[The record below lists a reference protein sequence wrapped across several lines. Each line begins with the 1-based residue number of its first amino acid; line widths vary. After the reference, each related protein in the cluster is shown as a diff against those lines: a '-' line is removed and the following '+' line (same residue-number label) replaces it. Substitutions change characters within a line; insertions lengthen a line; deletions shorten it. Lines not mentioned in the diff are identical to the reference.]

1 MRYVLLD
8 IKAEFFSIKNH
19 YIISKIDTMNSILKH
34 LFMCL
39 AITLLSL
46 DLWAQQNK
54 ASLTFTAEFSAILNG
69 YINYESITPS
79 IKNEANLVINK
90 HFNIDKPTHFFYS
103 TNGVY
108 VNQRNYQ
115 TLLLLPNDSIVIAK
129 NGIRVA
135 ADKGYPNYI
144 DNLISMGFVYSTN
157 NFQSYLSQNGV
168 FNFIKNIEENYLAN
182 KQKIKRLNL
191 DERHREALLDFN
203 TLVKYTNFT
212 HILNWSLLKYKDVK
226 TKITVDSL
234 SLEMIAK
241 QAQFEQLNS
250 PFVSRIYNAVI
261 NYSLEK
267 QGINSGDQF
276 NHLAK
281 IANLPFFH
289 NYLISTLHSLNNFDP
304 FKRDEVYNKIKV
316 ASLADAEIDRVYEAL
331 IAQKP
336 IMEKTPLLNA
346 EKIMLVD
353 NNQQQWSLQNILNR
367 HKGKL
372 FVVDFWASWC
382 VPCRMEFPAWKT
394 AKAGFKGKNI
404 VFLNFSIDEDDKSA
418 AWKKAL
424 KEEKEN
430 ANSNQYRLV
439 DWKNSS
445 LTKQLELRS
454 IPRYIIIDDK
464 GFIRNNHLY
473 KPSDKRFNEMLMKYI
488 VELQ

>member
-1 MRYVLLD
+1 
-8 IKAEFFSIKNH
+8 
-19 YIISKIDTMNSILKH
+19 MNKILKH

-46 DLWAQQNK
+46 DVLAQQTK
-54 ASLTFTAEFSAILNG
+54 ATLTFTDKFSSILNG
-69 YINYESITPS
+69 YINYEFITPN
-79 IKNEANLVINK
+79 IENKANLVTSK

-103 TNGVY
+103 TTGAH

-129 NGIRVA
+129 NGITVA

-144 DNLISMGFVYSTN
+144 DSLISIGFVHSTN
-157 NFQSYLSQNGV
+157 SFESYLAKNGV
-168 FNFIKNIEENYLAN
+168 FSFIKDIEENYLEN

-191 DERHREALLDFN
+191 DKRHREALSDFN

-212 HILNWSLLKYKDVK
+212 YVLNWSLLKDKDVK

-267 QGINSGDQF
+267 QGINSDDQF
-276 NHLAK
+276 NHLDK

-289 NYLISTLHSLNNFDP
+289 KYLISILHSLNNYDP

-316 ASLADAEIDRVYEAL
+316 ASLADAEIDRIYEAL
-331 IAQKP
+331 RTQKP
-336 IMEKTPLLNA
+336 LMEKTPLLNA

-353 NNQQQWSLQNILNR
+353 INKQQWSLQNILNR

-372 FVVDFWASWC
+372 FIVDFWASWC
-382 VPCRMEFPAWKT
+382 VPCRMEFPAWKR
-394 AKAGFKGKNI
+394 AKASFKGENI
-404 VFLNFSIDEDDKSA
+404 VFFNFSIDEDDKSV

-424 KEEKEN
+424 QEEKET

-445 LTKQLELRS
+445 LTKLLELRS

-464 GFIRNNHLY
+464 GFIRNNHFI
-473 KPSDKRFNEMLMKYI
+473 KPSDNRFSEMLKKYI

>member
-1 MRYVLLD
+1 M
-8 IKAEFFSIKNH
+8 N
-19 YIISKIDTMNSILKH
+19 KILER
-34 LFMCL
+34 LFICL
-39 AITLLSL
+39 TITLLSL
-46 DLWAQQNK
+46 DVLAQQTK
-54 ASLTFTAEFSAILNG
+54 ASLTFTDKFSSVLNG
-69 YINYESITPS
+69 YINYESITPY
-79 IKNEANLVINK
+79 IENKANLVTNR

-103 TNGVY
+103 TTGAH

-115 TLLLLPNDSIVIAK
+115 TLLLLPSDSIVIAK

-135 ADKGYPNYI
+135 VDKGYSNYI
-144 DNLISMGFVYSTN
+144 DSLISMGFVYSTK
-157 NFQSYLSQNGV
+157 NFESYHAQNGV
-168 FNFIKNIEENYLAN
+168 LSFIKDIEQNYLEN

-191 DERHREALLDFN
+191 DERHREALSDFN

-212 HILNWSLLKYKDVK
+212 HILNWSLLKDKDVK

-250 PFVSRIYNAVI
+250 PFINLIYSAVI

-267 QGINSGDQF
+267 KGINSGDQF
-276 NHLAK
+276 NHLDK

-289 NYLISTLHSLNNFDP
+289 KYLISTLHSLNIYDP
-304 FKRDEVYNKIKV
+304 FIRDELYNKIKV
-316 ASLADAEIDRVYEAL
+316 ASLADAEIDRIYEAL
-331 IAQKP
+331 KTQKP
-336 IMEKTPLLNA
+336 LMEKTPLLNA

-353 NNQQQWSLQNILNR
+353 INQQEWSLQNILNQ

-372 FVVDFWASWC
+372 FIVDFWASWC
-382 VPCRMEFPAWKT
+382 MPCRMEFPAWKK
-394 AKAGFKGKNI
+394 AKANFKGKNI
-404 VFLNFSIDEDDKSA
+404 VFLNFSIDEDDRSV

-424 KEEKEN
+424 QEEKEN

-464 GFIRNNHLY
+464 GFIRNNHFY
-473 KPSDKRFNEMLMKYI
+473 KPSDNRFNDMLKKYI